1 MAFNKLGKPENIVV
15 LFNFDIYVT
24 EASEVPSSQVLGCDN
39 SWMMMVGISTWCNV
53 ARLLRVLT
61 EDCVLPMLL
70 PSALAL

>member
-24 EASEVPSSQVLGCDN
+24 EASEVPSTQVLGCDN

-53 ARLLRVLT
+53 A
-61 EDCVLPMLL
+61 
-70 PSALAL
+70 